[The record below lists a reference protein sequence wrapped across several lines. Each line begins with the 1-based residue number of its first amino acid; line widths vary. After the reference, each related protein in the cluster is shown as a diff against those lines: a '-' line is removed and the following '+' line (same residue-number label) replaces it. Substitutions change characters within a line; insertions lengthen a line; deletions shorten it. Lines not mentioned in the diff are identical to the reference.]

1 MIKSRKA
8 EEVEKLAAI
17 AREYSVMGILNIRK
31 MPTKQMQKIKAKLK
45 GNATVKVSKNIL
57 IRKAMEKAG
66 KDLTALSE
74 SVTGETAVI
83 FSNDN
88 PFRLFAMLK
97 RNRIPSAAKAG
108 DIAPDDIT
116 VQKGPTGLPPGPAIT
131 TLQKLGLKTTV
142 EAGKIAVAD
151 DKVVVKKGAVIT
163 KELANGFNLLK
174 MQPMQIGVD
183 MIAAW
188 EQGTIYTSD
197 ILNIDQDEYRKSVE
211 RAVMDAFNLAVN
223 ASYPTKDTINAM
235 ISKAFYEAKSLALSA
250 NITEKEFIGEVLANA
265 MREAKALEDLHK
277 EVKK

>member
-8 EEVEKLAAI
+8 EEVEKLAAL

-31 MPTKQMQKIKAKLK
+31 MPTKQMQKIKANLK

-151 DKVVVKKGAVIT
+151 DKVVVKKGTVIT

>member
-1 MIKSRKA
+1 MLKSRKA
-8 EEVEKLAAI
+8 EEVEKLAAL

-31 MPTKQMQKIKAKLK
+31 MPTKQMQKIKANLK

>member
-8 EEVEKLAAI
+8 EEVEKLAAL

-31 MPTKQMQKIKAKLK
+31 MPTKQMQKIKANLK